1 MRVGE
6 RVDSLRAVLCV
17 ESDDRVERGIPRSS
31 RDASRIRAEIRA
43 PNAEPGALRER
54 TIPGALRRS
63 AHAQRYFRFETRFKN
78 SRSLRESEFIP
89 SRWIFSRS

>member
-17 ESDDRVERGIPRSS
+17 ESDDRFERGIPRSS
-31 RDASRIRAEIRA
+31 RDADSSEIGA
-43 PNAEPGALRER
+43 PNAEPDALVER
-54 TIPGALRRS
+54 TIRGALRRS

-78 SRSLRESEFIP
+78 SRSLRESGFIP
-89 SRWIFSRS
+89 SRWIFSRR